1 MTPLPRKW
9 IAYALVLIATNFVAC
24 TQNPLAGSQPP
35 VFPLN
40 TVQIQQ
46 DTFESIWSQMAE
58 NDLVGNTDKSTWD
71 DVYEE
76 YASKVTEPQSPEN
89 FHQLMEEMIQEM
101 PNSGVNLM
109 SRQDRI
115 NNSVA
120 ATPNKRNI
128 GAFTGIRDG
137 EDEERRLIIL
147 HIMPNSAAAI
157 AGLSPHD
164 AILEIDG
171 QPVLP
176 NQGQAA
182 QQALRIDAEQELQL
196 LVQNPSGDKRMIM
209 VRQGGEPPQASPV
222 VTRVLQ
228 NTDYLYIQYPPNES
242 RDSIS
247 EFASAIDRFRLRNSP
262 EKGIIIDTRLMIG
275 QRQSSI
281 LQFTPLLTD
290 GILLNRIEDGRTNE
304 INIEGVAS
312 GLQASDGVP
321 IVIILGRDTAGVG
334 ELFTAA
340 LQDNERALVIG
351 QASGGRV
358 EEFESGYLPNGS
370 QLLLP
375 TTAIITPKEQRNIGQ
390 MGIEPD
396 FIIDIDWDSFSSGS
410 DPVIDEAVDLLDE
423 ISGRN
428 NN

>member
-1 MTPLPRKW
+1 MTPLPRNW
-9 IAYALVLIATNFVAC
+9 IAYALALIALNFAAC
-24 TQNPLAGSQPP
+24 TQNPLAGSQAP

-46 DTFESIWSQMAE
+46 DTFEEIWSQMAE
-58 NDLVGNTDKSTWD
+58 NDLVGNTDKSDWD
-71 DVYEE
+71 TVYEA
-76 YASKVTEPQSPEN
+76 YASKVIEPQSPEN
-89 FHQLMEEMIQEM
+89 FHSLMEEMIQEI
-101 PNSGVNLM
+101 PNSGVNLI

-120 ATPNKRNI
+120 TNPNKRNI

-137 EDEERRLIIL
+137 ENEERRLIIL
-147 HIMPNSAAAI
+147 HVMPDSAAAI
-157 AGLSPHD
+157 AGLLPHD
-164 AILEIDG
+164 SILEIDG
-171 QPVLP
+171 QPILP
-176 NQGQAA
+176 NQGRTA
-182 QQALRIDAEQELQL
+182 QQALRIDSEQELRL

-209 VRQGGEPPQASPV
+209 VREGGEPRQASPV
-222 VTRVLQ
+222 VTRILQ

-242 RDSIS
+242 RESIN
-247 EFASAIDRFRLRNSP
+247 EFASAIDQFRLRNSS

-290 GILLNRIEDGRTNE
+290 GLLLNRIEDGRTNT

-312 GLQASDGVP
+312 GLQARDGVP

-334 ELFTAA
+334 ELFAAA

-358 EEFESGYLPNGS
+358 EEFESDYLPNGS

-375 TTAIITPKEQRNIGQ
+375 TTAIITPKGQRNIGQ

-396 FIIDIDWDSFSSGS
+396 FPIDVDWDSFSSGS
-410 DPVIDEAVDLLDE
+410 DPVIDEAIDLLDE
-423 ISGRN
+423 ISGRDSN
-428 NN
+428 